1 MGAQC
6 SSIANLS
13 NNEQLFQL
21 CGSIPLTANDPAWN
35 QLFSFNLQIP
45 LSNSENHE
53 FIEATANL
61 FQVLESNNQA
71 TRNTSSLLRVFLA
84 RATELKAS
92 AQCDNRIFIW
102 QTCNA
107 LFIVR
112 SIFSHWIRLEK
123 EAVLIKKF
131 SFQQEDSCESLLE
144 NLAVQL
150 VEILVDVPLRE
161 ETALLHRE
169 CIQTLMLLL
178 FVAASSYLT
187 NNKSIIF
194 KCLMH
199 GPGALHAGLL
209 TRTLLQHYCQQQPVP
224 VRWLRKPEQGGS
236 IVLGLATGLWSLLS
250 RSSSSAE
257 PVDALSD
264 FANQSLLLLL
274 VLTNHCSM
282 EKNWSNPYRQALLS
296 FTDSQDPVQ
305 VSPVHPSAC
314 FRLDYSVLYST
325 LCDRLGDE
333 RTTLLLYMLLHQ
345 HQQFRNYVY
354 THADIQ
360 RMVIALLQELFKG
373 DDEGSHHL
381 YMSLIILLLLS
392 EDEGFNSNIHNVI
405 IRNPLWYT
413 DRVLNEVSLGGLAVI
428 VITRTI
434 QRNIVKASD
443 KYLHTNC
450 LATLANMAAYFRRLH
465 PYTCERLVSL
475 LCTLNKRRIRVV
487 QQLKSSDVE
496 GASREQ
502 LEQDLSILEEVL
514 RMLLEILNAAFTHQ
528 LGCNQNLIYSVLHKK
543 EVLDVLRRHPAFQDI
558 VANLDTVSNYF
569 SNRISQL
576 SEPGVNEILHS
587 IQLGCVDFPKDQL
600 KKFPELKFRYVEE
613 DQPEEFFIPYVWS
626 MVQSTSALCW
636 SNDDMTIGSENE
648 AK

>member
-53 FIEATANL
+53 FIEGTAQL
-61 FQVLESNNQA
+61 FQLLESNNQA

-92 AQCDNRIFIW
+92 AQCDNRIFTW

-107 LFIVR
+107 LFILRV
-112 SIFSHWIRLEK
+112 IFSHWIRLEK

-131 SFQQEDSCESLLE
+131 SFQEENSCESLLE

-169 CIQTLMLLL
+169 CVQTLMLLL

-209 TRTLLQHYCQQQPVP
+209 TRTLLQHYCQHQPVP
-224 VRWLRKPEQGGS
+224 VWWLRKPEQGGS

-264 FANQSLLLLL
+264 FAYQSLLLLL

-413 DRVLNEVSLGGLAVI
+413 DRVLNEISLGGLAVI

-496 GASREQ
+496 GTSREQ
-502 LEQDLSILEEVL
+502 LEQDLSIIEEVL

-528 LGCNQNLIYSVLHKK
+528 LGCNPNLIYSVLHKK

-576 SEPGVNEILHS
+576 SEPGVNEILQS

-636 SNDDMTIGSENE
+636 SNDDMTIGSEND